1 MFWLKVPSNVN
12 FVEKLE
18 ITNITHPF
26 VTELVFETIVI
37 EKLIQIF
44 KLKFNKGPWKFNFG
58 KVNEMLENLVF
69 VYIFPGVVSW

>member
-1 MFWLKVPSNVN
+1 MFRLKVSSNID

-26 VTELVFETIVI
+26 ITVLVFETIVI

-44 KLKFNKGPWKFNFG
+44 KLKLNKGPCKFNFG

-69 VYIFPGVVSW
+69 V